1 MQKIA
6 DLPIHIV
13 SSNNFPT
20 AAGLASS
27 ASGFAALAFT
37 LYNLYQLADHITLSE
52 LSRIARQG
60 SGSACRSLMGGMVA
74 WEMGSKDD
82 GSDSLAVPVAPQEH
96 WSDMSALICVVSDA
110 KKGTS
115 STAGMQATVKT
126 SPLLQH
132 RIKHVV
138 PERMKAISEAIQK
151 RDFETFAQITMAD
164 SNQFHAVCLDTT
176 PPIFYMN
183 DCSRAIIAAVNEI
196 NRAAGKIIAAY
207 TYDAGPNAV
216 IYAEESNMPAIKAVI
231 SKYFYNGSAESDAS
245 LPAGFDE
252 TKVPSGFKGAVSRLI
267 HTRVGDGPRK
277 LSDSESLIGTDGLP
291 KA

>member
-1 MQKIA
+1 
-6 DLPIHIV
+6 
-13 SSNNFPT
+13 
-20 AAGLASS
+20 
-27 ASGFAALAFT
+27 
-37 LYNLYQLADHITLSE
+37 
-52 LSRIARQG
+52 
-60 SGSACRSLMGGMVA
+60 MGGMVA

-82 GSDSLAVPVAPQEH
+82 GSDSLAVTVAPQEH
-96 WSDMSALICVVSDA
+96 WPNMSALICVVSDA

-115 STAGMQATVKT
+115 STAGMQATVQT

-216 IYAEESNMPAIKAVI
+216 IYAEDSNMPVIKAVI
-231 SKYFYNGSAESDAS
+231 SKYFYNDSADNSAS

-252 TKVPSGFKGAVSRLI
+252 SKVPSGFKGAVSRLI
-267 HTRVGDGPRK
+267 QTRVGDGPRK